1 MYIVRGREGGRG
13 GGVNT
18 QNRLVLLLRYLSD
31 VPGQCSWEKCSSCCC
46 NISSIQTYK
55 LGSVKKKKGGRI
67 FMLLSNGYPKH
78 SGGSLGAENVFRC
91 VR

>member
-1 MYIVRGREGGRG
+1 MYIVRGGREGGG

-55 LGSVKKKKGGRI
+55 LGSVKKKRRSNFYVAKQRLSQTHWGR
-67 FMLLSNGYPKH
+67 
-78 SGGSLGAENVFRC
+78 ENVFRC